1 MKTINLLGIKFSVET
16 QKTPGTR
23 LVKAFRLPII
33 ALAIVI
39 IAKAIEMPSV
49 APIGILFTLLLWGI
63 LFLIHNKS
71 AILAT
76 IKKVVTNAWFLR
88 AVSLALTLAIAHF
101 AA

>member
-1 MKTINLLGIKFSVET
+1 MKTINILGIKFSVEA

-23 LVKAFRLPII
+23 LVKALRLPII

-39 IAKAIEMPSV
+39 IAKAIEIPSA
-49 APIGILFTLLLWGI
+49 APIGISLTLLLWGI

-71 AILAT
+71 IILTT

-88 AVSLALTLAIAHF
+88 AVSLALTLAIAQF

>member
-49 APIGILFTLLLWGI
+49 APIGILLTLLLWGI
-63 LFLIHNKS
+63 FFFIHNKS
-71 AILAT
+71 AIWTA
-76 IKKVVTNAWFLR
+76 IKKVVTNVWVLR
-88 AVSLALTLAIAHF
+88 AISLALTLAIAQF
-101 AA
+101 AS